1 MPIYLQAA
9 DRYRKSKSELSVSE
23 ETYVN
28 VFAPVLIEYVTWVL
42 KSATRDGI
50 QRLYFL
56 SRDGYQMY
64 VAAKYIARSMGIDID
79 CRYLNVSRYALRV
92 PEYHLIQEGCL
103 DRICLGGIDV
113 TFEKV
118 MKRGGL
124 DDKEAEEVAGLC
136 GYADRLKQVLSYK
149 QVIGLK
155 EVLYKQG
162 KFLEYVYRH
171 SREAYHSAIGYLT
184 QQGLLETVPYAIVD
198 SGWTGTLQQ
207 TLNNLIAS
215 KGERRQLTGYYFG
228 LYGTPKGS
236 ADTYKAYFF
245 MPRDG
250 IRRKVHF
257 SNCLFEA
264 VYTSTEGM
272 TLSYGKEAEGYAPVF
287 DSIKNPNEAHIQ
299 ENINILKKY
308 LDIYADDICAENGGF
323 DRQENKQGL
332 KVVSLLLKQMM
343 GKPSKE
349 EVLAY
354 GNSLFSDDVLEGQL
368 QKVAAE
374 LSDEDI
380 HNQRFLNKALIMMGL
395 KKGIIHESAWLEG
408 SIVRNGRSVESN
420 LRHARLYKYFVY
432 IRKLIR

>member
-1 MPIYLQAA
+1 MQAA
-9 DRYRKSKSELSVSE
+9 DRYRKSKNELSVSE
-23 ETYVN
+23 ETYVH
-28 VFAPVLIEYVTWVL
+28 VFAPVLIEYVIWVL
-42 KSATRDGI
+42 KSAAGDGMK
-50 QRLYFL
+50 RLYFL

-64 VAAKYIARSMGIDID
+64 LAAQYIVKGMGIDID
-79 CRYLNVSRYALRV
+79 LRYLNVSRYALRV

-124 DDKEAEEVAGLC
+124 DDREAEEIAGLS

-149 QVIGLK
+149 QVTGLK
-155 EVLYKQG
+155 EELCKQDR
-162 KFLEYVYRH
+162 FLEYVYRH

-184 QQGLLETVPYAIVD
+184 QQGLFEAVPYAIVD

-215 KGERRQLTGYYFG
+215 KGDRRQLTGYYFG

-250 IRRKVHF
+250 MRRKVHF

-272 TLSYGKEAEGYAPVF
+272 TLSYSKNDEGYAPVY
-287 DSIKNPNEAHIQ
+287 DSLKNPNAAHIQ
-299 ENINILKKY
+299 KNINILKSY
-308 LDIYADDICAENGGF
+308 LDTYADDICAEKRWF
-323 DRQENKQGL
+323 DKQEDKQGL
-332 KVVSLLLKQMM
+332 RVVSRLLREIM

-354 GNSLFSDDVLEGQL
+354 GDSLFSDDVLEGQL

-374 LSDEDI
+374 LSDGDI
-380 HNQRFLNKALIMMGL
+380 HNQRFLNKALLMLGL
-395 KKGIIHESAWLEG
+395 KKGVIHESAWLEG
-408 SIVRNGRSVESN
+408 SIVRNGRSVMSN
-420 LRHARLYKYFVY
+420 LWHARLYKYFVY
-432 IRKLIR
+432 IKKLI